1 MSHECY
7 QICRQSLI
15 SCSIHKSMFSINL
28 FVQGPFGCLNNA
40 RYGIAWGALGA
51 AEFCMKMAR
60 QYTLDRNQFDR
71 PLAANQL
78 IQKKL
83 ADMLQEISIGL
94 QACLHV
100 GRLKEKNM
108 YVNSQILLINLYNFI
123 CIKQV
128 QWY

>member
-1 MSHECY
+1 
-7 QICRQSLI
+7 
-15 SCSIHKSMFSINL
+15 
-28 FVQGPFGCLNNA
+28 
-40 RYGIAWGALGA
+40 
-51 AEFCMKMAR
+51 MKMAR
-60 QYTLDRNQFDR
+60 QYTLDRIQFDR

-108 YVNSQILLINLYNFI
+108 YVNLQISLIYTILYIYIYIYEATTVVLII
-123 CIKQV
+123 C
-128 QWY
+128 